1 MKIETILISEGNT
14 FNNTMTAEIKNN
26 KLTYIENGIKV
37 EYDLDKDTLH
47 RSSDAFDMN
56 YNFILNKETVNEIYI
71 KDIGKSVDIKL
82 ITLDLQKDDKKIDI
96 TYRLT
101 DDDNT
106 IRYIINYGG

>member
-1 MKIETILISEGNT
+1 MKIETKLISEGNT
-14 FNNTMTAEIKNN
+14 FNNVVNGTLENN
-26 KLTYIENGIKV
+26 KLEYIENGIKV
-37 EYDLDKDTLH
+37 IFDLEKNTLH

-56 YNFILNKETVNEIYI
+56 YNFILNKETINEIYI
-71 KDIGKSVDIKL
+71 KDIGKSVEIKL
-82 ITLDLQKDDKKIDI
+82 VTLDLQKDDKKIDI

>member
-14 FNNTMTAEIKNN
+14 FNNVTTGTLENKKIEFIENEIKV
-26 KLTYIENGIKV
+26 I
-37 EYDLDKDTLH
+37 YDLENDTLH

-56 YNFILNKETVNEIYI
+56 YNFILNKETTNEIYI

-82 ITLDLQKDDKKIDI
+82 VTLDLQKDDKRIDI

>member
-14 FNNTMTAEIKNN
+14 FNNTVNAKVEDN
-26 KLTYIENGIKV
+26 KIQYTENGIKV
-37 EYDLDKDTLH
+37 EFDLENNTLH
-47 RSSDAFDMN
+47 RSSEAFDMK
-56 YNFILNKETVNEIYI
+56 YNFILNKETTNEIYI

-82 ITLDLQKDDKKIDI
+82 ITLDLQKDDEKVDI

-101 DDDNT
+101 DDDNI